1 MNFDISIIIVNYNT
15 KDYLLNCVNSIFE
28 SRCRGSF
35 EVIVV
40 DNNSCDN
47 SIKLIEENNS
57 KVDIIKN
64 DNNLGFSKA
73 VNMGLKKSLGKY
85 VCVLNPDT
93 VLNINSLEIL
103 FDYMEKE
110 IDVACVSPKIINSDG
125 TFQISCKRSLP
136 KIKNSFFKLTAI
148 DRLFPNSIFFSSYNL
163 LYLDEDI
170 SHQVEVISGA
180 CMFIRR
186 KTFESVGYFDESF
199 FLYGEDIDYCHRMSD
214 LKMKVVYYP
223 SSKVTHFKG
232 VSAQSRPY
240 EVISEFH
247 NSMIKYYNKYQSKY
261 PFWRFFKIF
270 IVSIIIMKKYLSYF
284 IHLLRNRI
292 N

>member
-15 KDYLLNCVNSIFE
+15 KNYLLNCVNSIFE
-28 SRCRGSF
+28 SMYRGSF

-47 SIKLIEENNS
+47 SIKLIEDNN

-64 DNNLGFSKA
+64 NDNLGFSKA

-85 VCVLNPDT
+85 VCILNPDT
-93 VLNINSLEIL
+93 VLDINSLEIL
-103 FDYMEKE
+103 FDYMEEE

-148 DRLFPNSIFFSSYNL
+148 DRLFPNSVFFSSYNL

-240 EVISEFH
+240 KVISEFH
-247 NSMIKYYNKYQSKY
+247 NSMIKYYNKYESKY
-261 PFWRFFKIF
+261 HFWRFFKIF

-292 N
+292 K

>member
-15 KDYLLNCVNSIFE
+15 KNYLLNCVNSIFE
-28 SRCRGSF
+28 SMYRGSF

-47 SIKLIEENNS
+47 SIKLIEDNN

-64 DNNLGFSKA
+64 NDNLGFSKA

-85 VCVLNPDT
+85 VCILNPDT
-93 VLNINSLEIL
+93 VLDINSLEIL
-103 FDYMEKE
+103 FDYMEEE

-148 DRLFPNSIFFSSYNL
+148 DRLFPDSIFFSSYNL
-163 LYLDEDI
+163 LYLDENI

-247 NSMIKYYNKYQSKY
+247 NSMIKYYNKYESKY
-261 PFWRFFKIF
+261 PIWRFFKIF

-292 N
+292 K